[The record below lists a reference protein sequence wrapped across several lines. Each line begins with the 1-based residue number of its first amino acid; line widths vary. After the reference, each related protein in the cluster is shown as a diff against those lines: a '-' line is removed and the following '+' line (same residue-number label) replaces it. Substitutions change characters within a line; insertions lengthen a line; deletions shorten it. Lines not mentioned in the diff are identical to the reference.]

1 MNSMQVNVRRNA
13 AWAVVVNVL
22 QIITVLAVTAL
33 VFVERGGLAA
43 WGLLVA
49 SLIVSF
55 GAVIDIR

>member
-1 MNSMQVNVRRNA
+1 MSSMQVNVKRNA

-22 QIITVLAVTAL
+22 QIIAVLSVTAL
-33 VFVERGGLAA
+33 IFWERGGLAA